1 MRHRPQ
7 RVCADP
13 AAAPA
18 LMPILKGHMMKRLAC
33 LALLALTPVA
43 ALAQDAAQ
51 TAATALITP
60 MLDEIAPGAPGVAL
74 TTCVI
79 GNATPEEIATMAAAT
94 GPDDAIGALVTE
106 ILARQPTIDCATA
119 ALGG

>member
-1 MRHRPQ
+1 MS
-7 RVCADP
+7 
-13 AAAPA
+13 
-18 LMPILKGHMMKRLAC
+18 ILKGPIMKHLAC
-33 LALLALTPVA
+33 VALLALFPGATF
-43 ALAQDAAQ
+43 AQDAAQ

-60 MLDEIAPGAPGVAL
+60 MLDEIAPGAPGLAL

-79 GNATPEEIATMAAAT
+79 GNATPEEIATLAAAA
-94 GPDDAIGALVTE
+94 GPDDAIGALVSE